1 MSFAD
6 MTVRGF
12 LDELASQ
19 SPAPGGGTASAV
31 AGAMGVGLAAM
42 VAGLTDTSQMSAE
55 DASRVDEIS
64 HRWKELIWALLGCAD
79 DDTAAFNEVM
89 KAFKLPKTTDEDK
102 RARREAIQLALKG
115 AVSAPRRTLQLAAEG
130 MQMAAFVAESG
141 NDNAASDAGV
151 GALLLDTAMGG
162 AIFNMQINLASIKDQ
177 DFVAQMKSEIDRFVK
192 VRDELRQCAVRSV
205 TRRIG
210 S

>member
-130 MQMAAFVAESG
+130 MQMAAFMAESG

>member
-12 LDELASQ
+12 LDELASL

-130 MQMAAFVAESG
+130 MQMAAFMAESG

-177 DFVAQMKSEIDRFVK
+177 DFVAQMKSEIDHYAQL
-192 VRDELRQCAVRSV
+192 RDELRQRAVHSV
-205 TRRIG
+205 GRRIG

>member
-89 KAFKLPKTTDEDK
+89 KAFKLPKTTDEEK

-115 AVSAPRRTLQLAAEG
+115 AVSAPRSTLELAAEG
-130 MQMAAFVAESG
+130 MQMAAYMAESG
-141 NDNAASDAGV
+141 NPNAASDAGV

-162 AIFNMQINLASIKDQ
+162 AIFNMQINLGSIKDQ
-177 DFVAQMKSEIDRFVK
+177 EFVAEMESEIDRFAK
-192 VRDELRQCAVRSV
+192 VRDELRQRAVRSV

>member
-130 MQMAAFVAESG
+130 MQMAAFMAESG

-205 TRRIG
+205 TRRIE

>member
-19 SPAPGGGTASAV
+19 SPAPGGSTASAV

-42 VAGLTDTSQMSAE
+42 VAGLTDKSEMSAE
-55 DASRVDEIS
+55 DASRVDAIR
-64 HRWKELIWALLGCAD
+64 HRSKRLMEALLRCAD
-79 DDTAAFNEVM
+79 DDTAAFGEVM
-89 KAFKLPKTTDEDK
+89 RAFKLPKSTDEEK

-115 AVSAPRRTLQLAAEG
+115 AVSAPRSTLELAAEG
-130 MQMAAFVAESG
+130 MQMAAYMAESG
-141 NDNAASDAGV
+141 NPNAASDAGV

-162 AIFNMQINLASIKDQ
+162 AIFNMQINLGSIKDQ
-177 DFVAQMKSEIDRFVK
+177 EFVAEMESEIDRFAK
-192 VRDELRQCAVRSV
+192 VRDELRQRAVRSV

>member
-42 VAGLTDTSQMSAE
+42 VAGLTDTSGMSAE
-55 DASRVDEIS
+55 DASQVDKVRQNSKRLMED
-64 HRWKELIWALLGCAD
+64 LLGCAD

-89 KAFKLPKTTDEDK
+89 KAFKMPKKTDEEK
-102 RARREAIQLALKG
+102 RARREAVQLALKG
-115 AVSAPRRTLQLAAEG
+115 AVSTPRRTLQLAAEG
-130 MQMAAFVAESG
+130 MQMAAQMAELG
-141 NDNAASDAGV
+141 NENAASDAGV

-192 VRDELRQCAVRSV
+192 VRDELRQWAVRSV

>member
-12 LDELASQ
+12 LDELASL

-79 DDTAAFNEVM
+79 DDTAAFKEVM

-130 MQMAAFVAESG
+130 MQMAAFMAESG

>member
-1 MSFAD
+1 M
-6 MTVRGF
+6 
-12 LDELASQ
+12 E
-19 SPAPGGGTASAV
+19 
-31 AGAMGVGLAAM
+31 
-42 VAGLTDTSQMSAE
+42 
-55 DASRVDEIS
+55 
-64 HRWKELIWALLGCAD
+64 ALLRCAD

-89 KAFKLPKTTDEDK
+89 KAFKLPKATDEEK

-115 AVSAPRRTLQLAAEG
+115 AVSAPRITLQLAAEG
-130 MQMAAFVAESG
+130 MQMAAHMAELG

-177 DFVAQMKSEIDRFVK
+177 GFVAEMKSEIDRFAQ
-192 VRDELRQCAVRSV
+192 VRDELRQRSVCSV

>member
-64 HRWKELIWALLGCAD
+64 HRWKELIWALVGCAD

-130 MQMAAFVAESG
+130 MQMAAFMAESG

>member
-1 MSFAD
+1 

-130 MQMAAFVAESG
+130 MQMAAFMAESG

-205 TRRIG
+205 TRRIE

>member
-1 MSFAD
+1 

-12 LDELASQ
+12 LDELASL

-130 MQMAAFVAESG
+130 MQMAAFMAESG

>member
-1 MSFAD
+1 
-6 MTVRGF
+6 
-12 LDELASQ
+12 LDELASL

-130 MQMAAFVAESG
+130 MQMAAFMAESG

>member
-12 LDELASQ
+12 LDELASL

-130 MQMAAFVAESG
+130 MQMAAFMAESG

>member
-12 LDELASQ
+12 LDELASL

-130 MQMAAFVAESG
+130 MQMAAFMAESG

-162 AIFNMQINLASIKDQ
+162 AIFNMQINLGSIKDQ
-177 DFVAQMKSEIDRFVK
+177 EFVAEMESEIDRFAK
-192 VRDELRQCAVRSV
+192 VRDELRQRAVRSV

>member
-1 MSFAD
+1 

>member
-12 LDELASQ
+12 LDELASL

-115 AVSAPRRTLQLAAEG
+115 AVSAPRRTLQQAAEG
-130 MQMAAFVAESG
+130 MQMAAFMAESG

>member
-130 MQMAAFVAESG
+130 MQMAAFMAESG

-177 DFVAQMKSEIDRFVK
+177 DFVADMRSEIDRFAQ
-192 VRDELRQCAVRSV
+192 VRDELRQRAVCSV

>member
-19 SPAPGGGTASAV
+19 SPAPGGGSASAV

-42 VAGLTDTSQMSAE
+42 VAGLTDTSGMRAE
-55 DASRVDEIS
+55 DAGRVEEVRQKS
-64 HRWKELIWALLGCAD
+64 KGLMEALLRCVD

-89 KAFKLPKTTDEDK
+89 KAFKLPKATDEEK
-102 RARREAIQLALKG
+102 RVRREAIQLALKG
-115 AVSAPRRTLQLAAEG
+115 AVSAPRITLQLAAEG
-130 MQMAAFVAESG
+130 MQMAAHMAELG

-177 DFVAQMKSEIDRFVK
+177 GFVAEMKSEIDRFAQ
-192 VRDELRQCAVRSV
+192 VRDELRQRSVCSV

>member
-12 LDELASQ
+12 LDELASH

-130 MQMAAFVAESG
+130 MQMAAFMAESG

-162 AIFNMQINLASIKDQ
+162 AVFNMQINLASIKDQ

>member
-1 MSFAD
+1 

-130 MQMAAFVAESG
+130 MQMAAFMAESG

>member
-42 VAGLTDTSQMSAE
+42 VAGLTDTSGMSAE
-55 DASRVDEIS
+55 DASRVDEIRQRS
-64 HRWKELIWALLGCAD
+64 KGLIDALLGCAD

-89 KAFKLPKTTDEDK
+89 KAFKMPKATDEEK

-130 MQMAAFVAESG
+130 MRMAAFVAESG

>member
-1 MSFAD
+1 MSFGD

-12 LDELASQ
+12 LDELASL

-130 MQMAAFVAESG
+130 MQMAAFMAESG

>member
-12 LDELASQ
+12 LDELASL

-130 MQMAAFVAESG
+130 MQMAAFMAESG

-205 TRRIG
+205 TRRIE

>member
-1 MSFAD
+1 
-6 MTVRGF
+6 
-12 LDELASQ
+12 
-19 SPAPGGGTASAV
+19 
-31 AGAMGVGLAAM
+31 
-42 VAGLTDTSQMSAE
+42 
-55 DASRVDEIS
+55 
-64 HRWKELIWALLGCAD
+64 
-79 DDTAAFNEVM
+79 
-89 KAFKLPKTTDEDK
+89 
-102 RARREAIQLALKG
+102 
-115 AVSAPRRTLQLAAEG
+115 
-130 MQMAAFVAESG
+130 MAAHMAELG

-177 DFVAQMKSEIDRFVK
+177 GFVAEMKSEIDRSVK

>member
-1 MSFAD
+1 
-6 MTVRGF
+6 
-12 LDELASQ
+12 
-19 SPAPGGGTASAV
+19 
-31 AGAMGVGLAAM
+31 MGVGLAAM

-130 MQMAAFVAESG
+130 MQMAAFMAESG

>member
-6 MTVRGF
+6 MTVRDF
-12 LDELASQ
+12 LDELASR
-19 SPAPGGGTASAV
+19 SPAPGGGSASAV

-42 VAGLTDTSQMSAE
+42 VAGLTDTCKMSAE
-55 DASRVDEIS
+55 DASQVDEIRQRS
-64 HRWKELIWALLGCAD
+64 KGLMEALLGCAD
-79 DDTAAFNEVM
+79 DDTAAFNDVM
-89 KAFKLPKTTDEDK
+89 KAFKLPKKTDEEK

-115 AVSAPRRTLQLAAEG
+115 AVDAPRRTLQLAEEG
-130 MQMAAFVAESG
+130 MQMAACMAELG

-151 GALLLDTAMGG
+151 GTLLLDTAMGG

-177 DFVAQMKSEIDRFVK
+177 DFVADMRSEIDRFTR
-192 VRDELRQCAVRSV
+192 VRDELRQRAVSSV

>member
-6 MTVRGF
+6 MTIRGF
-12 LDELASQ
+12 LDELASS
-19 SPAPGGGTASAV
+19 SPAPGGGSASAV

-42 VAGLTDTSQMSAE
+42 VAGLTDTCKMSAE
-55 DASRVDEIS
+55 DASRVDEIKQRS
-64 HRWKELIWALLGCAD
+64 KGLIQGLLGCAD
-79 DDTAAFNEVM
+79 DDTAAFNDVM
-89 KAFKLPKTTDEDK
+89 KAFRLPKQTDEEK
-102 RARREAIQLALKG
+102 RARREAIQMALKG
-115 AVSAPRRTLQLAAEG
+115 AADAPHRTLQLAAEG
-130 MQMAAFVAESG
+130 MEMAACMAELG

-151 GALLLDTAMGG
+151 GTLLLDTAMGG

-177 DFVAQMKSEIDRFVK
+177 DFVAEMRSEIDRFTR
-192 VRDELRQCAVRSV
+192 VRDELRQRAVCSV

>member
-42 VAGLTDTSQMSAE
+42 VAGLTDTSQKSAE

-130 MQMAAFVAESG
+130 MQMAAFMAESG

>member
-102 RARREAIQLALKG
+102 RARREAIQLALKD

-130 MQMAAFVAESG
+130 MQMAAFMAESG

>member
-12 LDELASQ
+12 LDELASR
-19 SPAPGGGTASAV
+19 SPAPGGGSASAV

-42 VAGLTDTSQMSAE
+42 VAGLTDTSVMAAE
-55 DASRVDEIS
+55 DAGRVNEIMQRS
-64 HRWKELIWALLGCAD
+64 KGLIEALLGCAD

-89 KAFKLPKTTDEDK
+89 KAFKLPKATDEEK
-102 RARREAIQLALKG
+102 RARREAIQLSLKG
-115 AVSAPRRTLQLAAEG
+115 AVNVPRRTLQLAAEG
-130 MQMAAFVAESG
+130 MQMAANMAELG
-141 NDNAASDAGV
+141 N

-177 DFVAQMKSEIDRFVK
+177 DFVAQMKSEIDHYAQL
-192 VRDELRQCAVRSV
+192 RDELRQRAVHSV
-205 TRRIG
+205 GRRIG